1 MQRVF
6 PFRYHEEKEPDLEM
20 GEGPTDIV
28 VSAPALGMVKP

>member
-6 PFRYHEEKEPDLEM
+6 PFRYEEKEPDLEM

-28 VSAPALGMVKP
+28 VGAPALGMVEP

>member
-6 PFRYHEEKEPDLEM
+6 PFRYEEKEPDLEM

-28 VSAPALGMVKP
+28 VWAPALGMVEP